1 ILAAG
6 LGPPDQA
13 ATAAADTAAVLALVA
28 TALGAA
34 PTLDAVVAAIVPGL
48 SAPARR
54 ALAGARID
62 DGEQLYAAADAVEI
76 AWARTRA

>member
-1 ILAAG
+1 MRARLWRFGGFLPVHALAG
-6 LGPPDQA
+6 
-13 ATAAADTAAVLALVA
+13 
-28 TALGAA
+28 
-34 PTLDAVVAAIVPGL
+34 